1 MTHPT
6 PDANTLV
13 ELAERVEAAT
23 GPDRKIDAAICREID
38 LPLCVEP
45 DCLPDVMLKILDR
58 IEGGSEPEWDDD
70 PDCPFYTHSLDA
82 AMTLVPEGFY
92 WSVDAR
98 SFAMLS
104 MRLGEGKPY
113 FSPLNGGPTAAT
125 PALALT
131 AACLRARAAAE
142 SAK

>member
-23 GPDRKIDAAICREID
+23 GPDRELDGEIAEKAYGWKPAPCPPDANGENAGEVLTPDGQMFRQPNGDHWVYPPVGKVHRAFHVPHYTRDCRDEAFPRNSI
-38 LPLCVEP
+38 
-45 DCLPDVMLKILDR
+45 
-58 IEGGSEPEWDDD
+58 
-70 PDCPFYTHSLDA
+70 
-82 AMTLVPEGFY
+82 
-92 WSVDAR
+92 
-98 SFAMLS
+98 
-104 MRLGEGKPY
+104 RLQV
-113 FSPLNGGPTAAT
+113 
-125 PALALT
+125 